1 MIYYSIQTLSFLIFS
16 LTKCSLSPA
25 ELKNPG
31 RITGINNQNTT
42 GYNLTAPDTIF
53 NLPGVLHEISGFA
66 FTGDHTLACIQDEKG
81 TVFFYSTTNNEISRQ
96 ASFYSSG
103 DFEDIAKVGKTL
115 YILRSDATLF
125 EIEDFEAPD
134 LKAISFGLNIPA
146 YDNEGL
152 CFDKENNRL
161 LIASKGNSGKGEA
174 FKNKREIYGFDLRTK
189 TLIETPVF
197 TFDEKL
203 LKQFATDHKIELPV
217 KVKKSGKTE
226 PDIKFRP
233 TAIGIHP
240 ISKKLFLLSG
250 PDQLFF
256 IFSPQGN
263 IEHIEPLNPELF
275 NQPEGLGFLENGDLF
290 ISNEGQDKQ
299 PTLLRFNYKT
309 L

>member
-1 MIYYSIQTLSFLIFS
+1 MIYYSIQTLGLLIFS
-16 LTKCSLSPA
+16 LTKCSLAPDDLNSPI
-25 ELKNPG
+25 
-31 RITGINNQNTT
+31 RSTGINNQSTT

-53 NLPGVLHEISGFA
+53 NLPGALHEISGFA
-66 FTGDHTLACIQDEKG
+66 FTNDHTLACIQDERG
-81 TVFFYSTTNNEISRQ
+81 TIYFYSTANNEISKQ

-103 DFEDIAKVGKTL
+103 DFEDIAKVGKSL

-125 EIEDFEAPD
+125 EIEDYDAPD
-134 LKAISFGLNIPA
+134 LKAISYGLNIPA

-152 CFDKENNRL
+152 CYDKENNRL
-161 LIASKGNSGKGEA
+161 LIASKGNSGKDET
-174 FKNKREIYGFDLRTK
+174 FKNKREIYGFDLHTK

-203 LKQFATDHKIELPV
+203 LKQFATEHNIELPV
-217 KVKKSGKTE
+217 KVKKSGKTV

-240 ISKKLFLLSG
+240 ITKKLFLLSG

-263 IEHIEPLNPELF
+263 IEHLEALNSELF
-275 NQPEGLGFLENGDLF
+275 NQPEGMGFLENGDLF

-299 PTLLRFNYKT
+299 ATLLRFNYKT
-309 L
+309 F